1 MEMKKAFEHILAI
14 NIIKKS
20 PTLQYV
26 MFYAEVEI
34 TLVCSMSFKLFPFD
48 QQICELNIFDRRM
61 SSVKE
66 LQMQTVKTTLGPPFS
81 PFESTVREFEYSLQP
96 PLTSQVFIAEAGNNV
111 SNTGFRLKMKRNYSK
126 YYIMYYIPTS
136 NKIWTIPITNLT
148 LFSHLCDNLLDKFP
162 DPSNSIPSKVN

>member
-1 MEMKKAFEHILAI
+1 MINTLWIPALYIQKLNKMEMKKAFEHILAI

-34 TLVCSMSFKLFPFD
+34 TLACSMSFKLFPFD
-48 QQICELNIFDRRM
+48 QQVCELNIVDRRM

-96 PLTSQVFIAEAGNNV
+96 PLTSQVFIPEAGNNV
-111 SNTGFRLKMKRNYSK
+111 SNTGFRLTMKRNYSK

-136 NKIWTIPITNLT
+136 NKILTILITNLT
-148 LFSHLCDNLLDKFP
+148 LFQ
-162 DPSNSIPSKVN
+162 PSL